1 MEKKFYTF
9 EEILLALRDEYI
21 KNQLLLKKLNEFYVV
36 YGKSLDKYCI
46 NPKFQDV
53 NIDGTLLYD
62 KHLYLY
68 VYEKVNKLRG
78 AIVKLLNPNADIIEN
93 VVYNINNSDNQNYS
107 FQKESGNSPSKELTI
122 NITNPLE
129 FDKLVEEILNSE
141 FMSLAKVYTGRM
153 FGGYSI
159 DIDGSSIFC
168 GRFGEN
174 VFYDAHEDVVQFRG
188 FDCQAAAKEFIR
200 QPIPESYLYDD
211 IKKLIDRN
219 IKPNREI
226 KIDEYKFGK
235 VTRLDV
241 KEQYHN
247 LRLVKRK

>member
-21 KNQLLLKKLNEFYVV
+21 KNQLLLKKLNKFYEV
-36 YGKSLDKYCI
+36 YGKSLDEYYI
-46 NPKFQDV
+46 GPKFKEV
-53 NIDGTLLYD
+53 RSDGSLICD
-62 KHLYLY
+62 KHLYLH
-68 VYEKVNKLRG
+68 VHEKVNKLRG
-78 AIVKLLNPNADIIEN
+78 AIVKLLNRHADMIGHI
-93 VVYNINNSDNQNYS
+93 VYDINSSNGQNYS
-107 FQKESGNSPSKELTI
+107 FKKESANSPSKEVTI
-122 NITNPLE
+122 NVTNPLE

-141 FMSLAKVYTGRM
+141 FMSLNKVYKSPM
-153 FGGYSI
+153 FGGYSL

-168 GRFGEN
+168 GKFGEN
-174 VFYDAHEDVVQFRG
+174 ILYDAYEDVVQFRG
-188 FDCQAAAKEFIR
+188 IDCQCEAQSFIR

-211 IKKLIDRN
+211 IKKLIDKN

-226 KIDEYKFGK
+226 KIDEYNFSK
-235 VTRLDV
+235 VTRFDV